1 MHNSL
6 VRRVLPAAACA
17 ALALGIMPPAQAA
30 PDVSCGSILLVDTV
44 LMEDLTCGAGDGLVL
59 GAPGITLDLDGHT
72 ITGAG
77 VGTSAGGIRV
87 RPGADGTTVRGGT
100 VSGFTEG
107 IVIDS
112 SAWTSVTGMKVTGTE
127 RGINLANA
135 SWSTISRNEV
145 SGSQLDGIRVDGWGS
160 VGNQVTRN
168 TVSRSNFIALTVSN
182 GARGTEVSRNVV
194 EGGEFGI
201 AVFASATET
210 KLMRNSVTG
219 TAVAGISVHSGPS
232 WTRVQRNMVTAGSG
246 IGIRV
251 GEPGTPV
258 ASETRVDWNVVTGYG
273 DDAIVVDGTGA
284 EDTTLFRNLI

>member
-1 MHNSL
+1 MHHSL
-6 VRRVLPAAACA
+6 VRRALPAAACA
-17 ALALGIMPPAQAA
+17 ALALAIVPPAHAA
-30 PDVSCGSILLVDTV
+30 QDVSCGDILLVDTV

-77 VGTSAGGIRV
+77 IGTSAGGIRV
-87 RPGADGTTVRGGT
+87 PPGVDWTTIRGGT

-112 SAWTSVTGMKVTGTE
+112 SAWTSVTAMEVTDTE

-145 SGSQLDGIRVDGWGS
+145 HGSQLDGIRVDGWGS

-168 TVSRSNFIALTVSN
+168 TVSGSNFIALTVSN
-182 GARGTEVSRNVV
+182 GARGTEVSRNDVA
-194 EGGEFGI
+194 GGEFGI
-201 AVFASATET
+201 AVFAFPTET

-219 TAVAGISVHSGPS
+219 TTFAGISVHYGPS
-232 WTRVQRNMVTAGSG
+232 STRVQRNTVTAGSG
-246 IGIRV
+246 VGIRIGV
-251 GEPGTPV
+251 AGTPH
-258 ASETRVDWNVVTGYG
+258 ASATRVDWNVVTGYG
-273 DDAIVVDGTGA
+273 DDAIVVSATGA
-284 EDTTLFRNLI
+284 EDTILFRNVT